1 MTAWTTEE
9 LSRIGNAEEVRIA
22 SVRAD
27 GTLRKS
33 VIVWLVREG
42 DDLYVR
48 SVNGRNGTWFRGVQD
63 RHEGRV
69 SAAGVEKNV
78 AFLETTDRTPEID
91 SAYRAKYRDYPTIVP
106 SILTPA
112 AQAATLRLV
121 PR

>member
-1 MTAWTTEE
+1 MTAWTNDE
-9 LSRIGNAEEVRIA
+9 LQKLGGADEVRITSA
-22 SVRAD
+22 RSD
-27 GTLRKS
+27 GSLRKP

-48 SVNGRNGTWFRGVQD
+48 SVNGRTAAWFRGALES
-63 RHEGRV
+63 HEGRV
-69 SAAGVEKNV
+69 STSDLDKDVMFV
-78 AFLETTDRTPEID
+78 ETTDQAARVD
-91 SAYRAKYRDYPTIVP
+91 AAYQAKYRRYPTIVP